1 MLSLPRFSRTNTTV
15 RPKQTRRFERSE
27 EVAES
32 LQHAFAEC
40 SEKEHWWRNFCE
52 GPVTKLV
59 PRRAAVQAIREI
71 LIEFAGP
78 LAAERAKID
87 FAGEQV
93 TVMELRA
100 LLEDLTGGATGYRIL
115 LRKAGCVQHRRRDAC
130 AMQSGGQNLC
140 REGTQQLPAPEP
152 IDPLASLPD
161 P

>member
-1 MLSLPRFSRTNTTV
+1 MEADAELAPFFENQHNGASETNAAI
-15 RPKQTRRFERSE
+15 ERSE

-52 GPVTKLV
+52 GPDTKLV

-115 LRKAGCVQHRRRDAC
+115 LRKAGCV
-130 AMQSGGQNLC
+130 
-140 REGTQQLPAPEP
+140 
-152 IDPLASLPD
+152 
-161 P
+161 